1 MKTLLAAA
9 AALITLAA
17 APAGAAILPV
27 GVQTNVAASTIT
39 GTWGFSQCWSG
50 NYNDSAS
57 IESMLAGCQGDYLM
71 MAAKALGSDDFIVAA
86 AAAYADVT
94 FLTGGSSNPLESHE
108 ANGVEWYFNPEW
120 SWGFAP
126 QDAFVLT
133 SSCDVGAVYDANFNY
148 HDPDGSEAQRL
159 CWHTGSGAVQH
170 GWSAGGIGNTYD
182 GDYERFLFVG
192 TAGPVAAPEPGALG
206 LLGLGVL
213 GLATRRRRRG

>member
-133 SSCDVGAVYDANFNY
+133 SSCDVGLHADRQ
-148 HDPDGSEAQRL
+148 D
-159 CWHTGSGAVQH
+159 GSGAVQH

-192 TAGPVAAPEPGALG
+192 TAGPVAASRCTGDAAGAETE
-206 LLGLGVL
+206 
-213 GLATRRRRRG
+213 AAAAR